1 MNGAFFVILHSIE
14 TAMSEEKSLNFLEEI
29 VEADLASG
37 KSVNIHTRFP
47 PEPNGYLH
55 IGHAKSI
62 CLNFGLADKYN
73 GKTNLRFDDTN
84 PVTEDTEYVESI
96 KQDVRWLGFDWEEE
110 HYASDNF
117 NQLYAFAVELI
128 KKGLAYV
135 DDLTAEQ
142 IAATKGTPTEPGKAS
157 PHRDRTIEENLQLFE
172 EMKNGKYNDGEKVLR
187 AKIDL
192 ASPNMHM
199 RDPIMYRIKKTS
211 HHRTGDTWCIY
222 PMYDF
227 AHGQSDS
234 IENISHSICTLEF
247 EVHRP
252 LYNWYIEQLGIF
264 HSRQFEFAR
273 LNLTYTVMS
282 KRKLLQLVQE
292 KMVDGWD
299 DPRMPTISG
308 LRRRGYTPASLRN
321 FCERIGVQ
329 RRENII
335 DVGLLEFCVRE
346 DLNKTALRRM
356 VVLDPIKLIITNYP
370 EGKSEILQ
378 GENNPEL
385 EDNGGYRD
393 LHFGR
398 ELWIEAEDFMEEPAK
413 KWFRLAPGMKVRLK
427 SAYIVSCTGF
437 VKNEAGK
444 VVEVHC
450 EYIPESKSGN
460 DTSGINVKGTMHW
473 ISIDKS
479 LEAEVRLY
487 ERLFQVEDPSSE
499 EGDYKTYLN
508 PSSLAIIQH
517 AKIEQ
522 SLSEAKPGEQFQF
535 IRKGYFTLD
544 SKYAKEGKLVF
555 NRTVTLKDNWSKE
568 VKK

>member
-62 CLNFGLADKYN
+62 CLNFGLADKYK

-192 ASPNMHM
+192 ASPNMHL
-199 RDPIMYRIKKTS
+199 RDPIMYRIKKIS

-234 IENISHSICTLEF
+234 LEQISHSICTLEF

-252 LYNWYIEQLGIF
+252 LYNWYIEQLGTF
-264 HSRQFEFAR
+264 PSRQFEFAR

-308 LRRRGYTPASLRN
+308 LRRRGYTPDSLRN
-321 FCERIGVQ
+321 FCEKIGVQ

-356 VVLDPIKLIITNYP
+356 VVLDPIKLVITNYP

-508 PSSLAIIQH
+508 PNSLAIIQH